1 LLKLKWVGPGITW
14 MVPVIL
20 LNRRL
25 PQEFKPGRLT
35 LIIMPSPPC
44 S

>member
-1 LLKLKWVGPGITW
+1 
-14 MVPVIL
+14 MVSVIL

-25 PQEFKPGRLT
+25 PQAFRPGRLT